1 MRGNMKIQKRLW
13 IALVTFGLFAIV
25 FSTWIYNQ
33 STSREK
39 LSFDGTVTFEATQEV
54 EGEVKTENMVLPE
67 EFNGQ
72 RSLLFKTTHTAVE
85 VLLDGEEIYQYG
97 RDENTPKFLKSPGS
111 CWHIVDLPE
120 NSAGK
125 KLEVRI
131 LPVYSKYYGNE
142 FSLSFGTRGDC
153 ILRILKDSFGILL
166 ISCGILFSGTVSL
179 ILYFSSMRKKNRAK
193 SVGKNEILLNLGIF
207 SLLIAIWS
215 LQQCGF
221 MQFLIP
227 DGRTLYF
234 VDLFPFCYFRCHL
247 LFFYMISAKA
257 SIVKARYTWQ
267 FCSC

>member
-54 EGEVKTENMVLPE
+54 EGEIKTENMVLPE

-97 RDENTPKFLKSPGS
+97 RDENAPKFLKSPGS

-125 KLEVRI
+125 NWR
-131 LPVYSKYYGNE
+131 YG
-142 FSLSFGTRGDC
+142 
-153 ILRILKDSFGILL
+153 
-166 ISCGILFSGTVSL
+166 
-179 ILYFSSMRKKNRAK
+179 
-193 SVGKNEILLNLGIF
+193 
-207 SLLIAIWS
+207 
-215 LQQCGF
+215 
-221 MQFLIP
+221 
-227 DGRTLYF
+227 
-234 VDLFPFCYFRCHL
+234 YFRYIRNTMEISFHFL
-247 LFFYMISAKA
+247 LERGA
-257 SIVKARYTWQ
+257 IV
-267 FCSC
+267 S

>member
-1 MRGNMKIQKRLW
+1 MKIQKRLW

-54 EGEVKTENMVLPE
+54 EGEIKTENMVLPE

-97 RDENTPKFLKSPGS
+97 RDENAPKFLKSPGS

-125 KLEVRI
+125 KLEIRI

-142 FSLSFGTRGDC
+142 F
-153 ILRILKDSFGILL
+153 
-166 ISCGILFSGTVSL
+166 
-179 ILYFSSMRKKNRAK
+179 
-193 SVGKNEILLNLGIF
+193 
-207 SLLIAIWS
+207 
-215 LQQCGF
+215 
-221 MQFLIP
+221 
-227 DGRTLYF
+227 
-234 VDLFPFCYFRCHL
+234 
-247 LFFYMISAKA
+247 
-257 SIVKARYTWQ
+257 
-267 FCSC
+267 